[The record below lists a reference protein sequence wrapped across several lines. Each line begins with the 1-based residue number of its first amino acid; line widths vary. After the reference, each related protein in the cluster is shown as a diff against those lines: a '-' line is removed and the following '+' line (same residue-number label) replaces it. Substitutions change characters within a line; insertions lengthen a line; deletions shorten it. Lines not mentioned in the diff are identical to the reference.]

1 MTAESDDKIVENPDS
16 LHVEKPVGQS
26 VHVISPCLFLEEV
39 QESNISKASAV
50 RCLLILNQEIRV
62 KKQFFEKL
70 WGSTSLHVCAD
81 GGANRLYKYCRCND
95 TESKYI
101 PDFIVGDLDSLT
113 EDTRHFYEA
122 RKTVIKKQASQY
134 YSDLDKAIAL
144 INLTVNT
151 PDVDIAKLDDYSQL
165 ETVEVEKNRKLD
177 THKTITV
184 ITMGGIGGRYDQ
196 TIATISRTLQSYSIR
211 PHMNFLLLNSEH
223 PEFVLL
229 LPQGKNFVNISA
241 DFLDTK
247 TTDRKKDALRTVGL
261 LPLCKPAR
269 LTTKGLKWDV
279 SDWETEMS
287 GDLSLC
293 NLQVG
298 DNGFYVETS
307 SDIFANIEF

>member
-1 MTAESDDKIVENPDS
+1 MTAETDKNIVENTDRI
-16 LHVEKPVGQS
+16 HVEKPTDKS
-26 VHVISPCLFLEEV
+26 IHIISPCSFLENF
-39 QESNISKASAV
+39 QDATSHNSSV

-62 KKQFFEKL
+62 KSEFFKKL
-70 WGSTSLHVCAD
+70 WSSTSLHVCAD
-81 GGANRLYKYCRCND
+81 GGANRLYKYCHQTNA
-95 TESKYI
+95 ESSYI

-113 EDTRHFYEA
+113 LDIRNFYETH
-122 RKTVIKKQASQY
+122 KTVIKKQGSQY

-144 INLTVNT
+144 INVTVNMS
-151 PDVDIAKLDDYSQL
+151 DVDITKLDDYSQL
-165 ETVEVEKNRKLD
+165 ETVETDRNKRLELSKG
-177 THKTITV
+177 ITV

-196 TIATISRTLQSYSIR
+196 TIATISRTLQSYFTR

-229 LPQGKNFVNISA
+229 LPQGKNFVNIAS
-241 DFLDTK
+241 DFLDTE
-247 TTDRKKDALRTVGL
+247 TTDRRKDSLRTVGL

-279 SDWETEMS
+279 KDWETAIS

-298 DNGFYVETS
+298 DNGFYVETTT
-307 SDIFANIEF
+307 DIFANIEF